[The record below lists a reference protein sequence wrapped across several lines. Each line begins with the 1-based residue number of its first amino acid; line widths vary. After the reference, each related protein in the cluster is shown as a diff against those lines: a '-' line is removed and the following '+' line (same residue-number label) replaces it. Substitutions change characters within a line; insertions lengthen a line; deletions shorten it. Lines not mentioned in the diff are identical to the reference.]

1 MSCAGIDSR
10 FYSPPLALD
19 SVSDRLHL
27 SGIASAQEDPGAFA
41 GKGPRDGAADGTAD
55 SATASVDHS
64 ILVRKPHDILSQL

>member
-10 FYSPPLALD
+10 FHSPPLTLD
-19 SVSDRLHL
+19 IVSDRLQL

-41 GKGPRDGAADGTAD
+41 GKGPCDGAADGTAD

-64 ILVRKPHDILSQL
+64 ILVLKQHYILSQR